1 MGLAVPPDRPGHGM
15 RRHDRVRRAAPAAKE
30 TMLDRNALRVA
41 LPQADVRALSAP
53 SVLTV
58 DRVPIVKEEDPTTII
73 STTHTPSE
81 AKAGRAAQAE
91 RHASLI
97 GSALSAL
104 RRSGGRA
111 TTVRAPSVVHE
122 SGRADTPLAIK
133 WT

>member
-1 MGLAVPPDRPGHGM
+1 M
-15 RRHDRVRRAAPAAKE
+15 RRHDRVRRAAPIVKE
-30 TMLDRNALRVA
+30 TTLGRNALRVV
-41 LPQADVRALSAP
+41 LPQADAHALSAP
-53 SVLTV
+53 SALTV
-58 DRVPIVKEEDPTTII
+58 DRAPIVKEEDATTII

-122 SGRADTPLAIK
+122 SVRADTPLAIK